1 MKPGV
6 IYFPAASITS
16 SFSFG
21 EILKSTSVIFVFSIR
36 ISNFSKSFVQV
47 VNKYPFLISI
57 SATSKYNIFHS
68 YIWDI
73 WDLLITN
80 HYSRRHKYKL
90 HNKQDAKQRSNKFI
104 PFVNRHS
111 HQTTT
116 KSAGSRPEYICE
128 AVSQLVCQYGN

>member
-21 EILKSTSVIFVFSIR
+21 EISKSTSVIFVFSIR
-36 ISNFSKSFVQV
+36 TSSFSKSFVQV

-57 SATSKYNIFHS
+57 SVTSKYDNFYS
-68 YIWDI
+68 DI

-80 HYSRRHKYKL
+80 HYSSRHKYKL